1 MPAQKREAEK
11 EVEEGAERG
20 KKANLHLWH
29 DVALLNCQMCG
40 KFYSC
45 NHPWRHVPFF
55 VHPNGWVDYG
65 RVCQLY
71 PLCVS

>member
-29 DVALLNCQMCG
+29 DVALLNCQMYPLV
-40 KFYSC
+40 FPEWPIVSTLS
-45 NHPWRHVPFF
+45 
-55 VHPNGWVDYG
+55 DD
-65 RVCQLY
+65 VCQLY